1 MLSMKNNLKTE
12 RGITLPELLA
22 VFVIL
27 GILGTV
33 IMSFLI
39 SGFKSQ
45 ARIQIESELR
55 DEADI
60 IMAELISDF
69 YTLKS
74 SEIEK
79 EHLPEEGTNNYF
91 IELTDGS
98 KLGFIEGK
106 VHLRTGNTV
115 SLSTEKI
122 MLDYSY
128 TKIKVIDHD
137 KGLYHI
143 TLTLVR
149 AGEGEKQE
157 LTTES
162 EIAIIKD

>member
-1 MLSMKNNLKTE
+1 MLSMNKYFKNA

-33 IMSFLI
+33 IVSFLI
-39 SGFKSQ
+39 SGFHSQ
-45 ARIQIESELR
+45 ARIQVEAELR

-74 SEIEK
+74 SEIQDEY
-79 EHLPEEGTNNYF
+79 LPEPGTNNYY
-91 IELTDGS
+91 IELTNGN
-98 KLGFIEGK
+98 KIGFYNGE
-106 VHLRTGNTV
+106 VHLKNKQTV
-115 SLSTEKI
+115 SLTTNNILLDNRSKI
-122 MLDYSY
+122 E
-128 TKIKVIDHD
+128 VIDFE

-143 TLTLVR
+143 SLTIVK
-149 AGEGEKQE
+149 AGADPKQE

-162 EIAIIKD
+162 EIAIIKN

>member
-1 MLSMKNNLKTE
+1 MNKFIKNE

-22 VFVIL
+22 VFVII
-27 GILGTV
+27 GFLGT
-33 IMSFLI
+33 IIISFLI
-39 SGFKSQ
+39 SGFKAQ

-69 YTLKS
+69 YILKS
-74 SEIEK
+74 SQIK
-79 EHLPEEGTNNYF
+79 NEHFPKDGTENYY

-98 KLGFIEGK
+98 KLGFYEGK
-106 VHLRTGNTV
+106 VHLKNKQTV
-115 SLSTEKI
+115 SLQSNKI
-122 MLDYSY
+122 LLDPRS
-128 TKIKVIDHD
+128 KIEIVEGD

-143 TLTLVR
+143 TLVLVR
-149 AGEGEKQE
+149 NNEGVPQE
-157 LTTES
+157 LKTES

>member
-1 MLSMKNNLKTE
+1 MKINFNTE

-27 GILGTV
+27 GFLGT
-33 IMSFLI
+33 IIISFLI

-69 YTLKS
+69 YTLKN
-74 SEIEK
+74 SEIE
-79 EHLPEEGTNNYF
+79 EEYLPKQGTDNYYV
-91 IELTDGS
+91 ELTDGS
-98 KLGFIEGK
+98 KLGFIGGQVRLK
-106 VHLRTGNTV
+106 AGHTV
-115 SLSTEKI
+115 SLRTNKI
-122 MLDYSY
+122 LLDNNR
-128 TKIKVIDHD
+128 TKIEVVDEE

-143 TLTLVR
+143 TLTLVK

-162 EIAIIKD
+162 EIAIVKD

>member
-1 MLSMKNNLKTE
+1 MKNKFKTE

-27 GILGTV
+27 GFLGT
-33 IMSFLI
+33 IIISFLI

-69 YTLKS
+69 YTLKN

-79 EHLPEEGTNNYF
+79 EHLPKEGTNDYY

-98 KLGFIEGK
+98 KLGFFEGK
-106 VHLRTGNTV
+106 VHLKAGTTV
-115 SLSTEKI
+115 SLTTNQVKLDNTE
-122 MLDYSY
+122 
-128 TKIKVIDHD
+128 TKIEFADEQ

-149 AGEGEKQE
+149 AGEGEKQK

>member
-1 MLSMKNNLKTE
+1 MLSMNKRVKNE

-33 IMSFLI
+33 IMSVLL

-60 IMAELISDF
+60 IMAELISDL
-69 YTLKS
+69 YTLKE
-74 SEIEK
+74 SEIAE
-79 EHLPEEGTNNYF
+79 EHLPEEGTTNYY

-98 KLGFIEGK
+98 KIGFYDGK
-106 VHLRTGNTV
+106 VHLRDDQTV
-115 SLSTEKI
+115 SLQSNKVL
-122 MLDYSY
+122 LDEGS
-128 TKIKVIDHD
+128 KMIPVDKN

-143 TLTLVR
+143 YLTLTCS
-149 AGEGEKQE
+149 EKKIE

>member
-1 MLSMKNNLKTE
+1 MLSMNKKLNNE
-12 RGITLPELLA
+12 HGITLPELLA

-27 GILGTV
+27 AILGTV
-33 IMSFLI
+33 IMSVLL

-74 SEIEK
+74 SEIEA
-79 EHLPEEGTNNYF
+79 EYLPEADSDNYY

-98 KLGFIEGK
+98 KIGFYEGK
-106 VHLRTGNTV
+106 IHLKDNQTV
-115 SLSTEKI
+115 SLTTDNVRLDEK
-122 MLDYSY
+122 S
-128 TKIKVIDHD
+128 KIVSVDED

-143 TLTLVR
+143 YLTLTCT
-149 AGEGEKQE
+149 GEEDRQK

-162 EIAIIKD
+162 EIAIIKN